1 MKSILCLIAGACLT
15 GLSLAQTP
23 APPQSPAAAA
33 TSAAAPIRVMHFS
46 PGTLIR
52 AQLETA
58 VDAKKAHVGDQVL
71 ATTTDDLH
79 SDPPGL
85 ATKGCKITGHIV
97 EVTPHEKDTPAKI
110 RIVFDKLT
118 LKNDSDMAL
127 PATIQ
132 AVGFPDASMTA
143 VQETPLSGG
152 SPGSYS
158 GQKMSGPTS
167 NAKDAK
173 LPFNAQGAIGIS
185 GVSLTAGTEQDSV
198 LLSSKHNVKLETG
211 MQMIL
216 RTN

>member
-1 MKSILCLIAGACLT
+1 
-15 GLSLAQTP
+15 
-23 APPQSPAAAA
+23 
-33 TSAAAPIRVMHFS
+33 MHFS

-152 SPGSYS
+152 SPARPPTP
-158 GQKMSGPTS
+158 KMPSFRSMPKVQL
-167 NAKDAK
+167 AF
-173 LPFNAQGAIGIS
+173 PVF
-185 GVSLTAGTEQDSV
+185 
-198 LLSSKHNVKLETG
+198 
-211 MQMIL
+211 
-216 RTN
+216 R